1 MKEQFYLEFGLKND
15 MRNNN
20 SVSLDHLRYGE
31 LVEKVKKLKNE
42 QLKKK
47 TNDYRLLKR
56 YDVMSIGGDWRLIQP
71 VKEGDSIE
79 VGTLQGS
86 LWIFI

>member
-1 MKEQFYLEFGLKND
+1 MFVYNSLDAESEFTMKEQFYLEFGLKKD
-15 MRNNN
+15 VRNNN

-42 QLKKK
+42 KFKKK

-56 YDVMSIGGDWRLIQP
+56 YDVMSIHSGIKR
-71 VKEGDSIE
+71 
-79 VGTLQGS
+79 
-86 LWIFI
+86 